1 MSAEDEEVFAVTDS
15 VFQGLTPPS
24 AAIEKFKVYTV
35 KNIEIYSNEDESNEL
50 MHHNAP
56 HVTDRGNFVIIGQ
69 TANGWGS
76 LNVYSV
82 LSKNRVV
89 SGCPA
94 AAEFEFDCSCYTTET
109 ERFTT

>member
-1 MSAEDEEVFAVTDS
+1 
-15 VFQGLTPPS
+15 
-24 AAIEKFKVYTV
+24 
-35 KNIEIYSNEDESNEL
+35 

-82 LSKNRVV
+82 LSKNTVV

-94 AAEFEFDCSCYTTET
+94 AAEFEFDCSCYTTELNDLQPKY
-109 ERFTT
+109 ELKKHSEKYKNPLL